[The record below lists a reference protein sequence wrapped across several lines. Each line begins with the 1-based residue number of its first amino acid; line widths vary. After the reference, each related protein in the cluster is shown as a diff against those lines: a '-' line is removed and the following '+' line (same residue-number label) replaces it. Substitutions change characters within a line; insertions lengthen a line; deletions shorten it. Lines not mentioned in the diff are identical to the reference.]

1 MLRHTVVIACLYST
15 GVRTTYP
22 ERLLKDWCIVFKM
35 QLLLLIFART
45 FSQLCTVLIK
55 QTIFKY
61 RAELI
66 GMALGALGGLAY
78 WFFVG
83 CESGT
88 CAITSSPI
96 NSSIYGAIMG
106 ALLLGMFTDQPK
118 KEKNN

>member
-1 MLRHTVVIACLYST
+1 MLRHALAIACISST
-15 GVRTTYP
+15 GVCSVNS
-22 ERLLKDWCIVFKM
+22 EGLLKDLCEVFKM
-35 QLLLLIFART
+35 QLLLRIFAPT
-45 FSQLCTVLIK
+45 FLQLCTVIIK

-96 NSSIYGAIMG
+96 NSSVYGAVMG

>member
-1 MLRHTVVIACLYST
+1 
-15 GVRTTYP
+15 
-22 ERLLKDWCIVFKM
+22 M
-35 QLLLLIFART
+35 QLLLRIFARQI
-45 FSQLCTVLIK
+45 SQLCTVFMK

-106 ALLLGMFTDQPK
+106 ALLLGMFTDQAK
-118 KEKNN
+118 KEKNT